1 MTDIGL
7 NKRFLIGV
15 AVRSMQVPLG
25 AITRSR
31 GFSYGVRAALLLSP
45 ILYVALWT
53 TVIQSDLLSMMGL
66 PFRLISSA
74 FTGEMAKVQVS
85 ARPDIV
91 VWRGGWMPVYWSK
104 LGDLT
109 PYHEVFSI
117 GYIVYL
123 GASLYKLGMKRLG
136 IKALER
142 IDFLDLEIVKKFWI
156 IFGVIAF
163 LTTSLSTIAILAD
176 LIAFVYYVIYLV
188 GLPLAPFSLY
198 LWWKKRKNATT
209 RKMSS

>member
-1 MTDIGL
+1 
-7 NKRFLIGV
+7 
-15 AVRSMQVPLG
+15 MQVPLG
-25 AITRSR
+25 AITRSK
-31 GFSYGVRAALLLSP
+31 GFSYGVRAAILLSP

-53 TVIQSDLLSMMGL
+53 TVIQGDILSMIRFPL
-66 PFRLISSA
+66 RLVSSA
-74 FTGEMAKVQVS
+74 FTGEMANVHVS
-85 ARPDIV
+85 ARPDVV

-109 PYHEVFSI
+109 PYHGLFSI

-123 GASLYKLGMKRLG
+123 GASVYKLGMKRFR

-142 IDFLDLEIVKKFWI
+142 ATFLDLDIVKKFWI
-156 IFGVIAF
+156 VFGIVAF

-176 LIAFVYYVIYLV
+176 LIALVYYLIYLV

-198 LWWKKRKNATT
+198 LWWKKRTHS
-209 RKMSS
+209 RR